1 MQRGGSGYIAED
13 ILQCREGVEG
23 VEGVEQ
29 DLCKP
34 LAATN
39 FCSADSQP
47 LPCIRISI
55 ARRCTNY
62 KDVQRCTKMHEDVQ
76 RCTHG
81 TGSELAALPTFA
93 VCQQCASLS
102 LRLRASSIKI

>member
-1 MQRGGSGYIAED
+1 M
-13 ILQCREGVEG
+13 QCREGVER

-47 LPCIRISI
+47 LPCMRISI

-62 KDVQRCTKMHEDVQ
+62 KDVQRCTKMYKDVHMGPDQ
-76 RCTHG
+76 NWQPCPH
-81 TGSELAALPTFA
+81 L
-93 VCQQCASLS
+93 LS
-102 LRLRASSIKI
+102 ASSVRLYR

>member
-1 MQRGGSGYIAED
+1 MQRGVD
-13 ILQCREGVEG
+13 ILQCIYCRGYNAVQRG
-23 VEGVEQ
+23 GGGGEGVEQ

-47 LPCIRISI
+47 LPCMRISI

-62 KDVQRCTKMHEDVQ
+62 KDVQRCTKMYKDVHMGPDQ
-76 RCTHG
+76 NWQPCPH
-81 TGSELAALPTFA
+81 LL
-93 VCQQCASLS
+93 CASS
-102 LRLRASSIKI
+102 VRLYR